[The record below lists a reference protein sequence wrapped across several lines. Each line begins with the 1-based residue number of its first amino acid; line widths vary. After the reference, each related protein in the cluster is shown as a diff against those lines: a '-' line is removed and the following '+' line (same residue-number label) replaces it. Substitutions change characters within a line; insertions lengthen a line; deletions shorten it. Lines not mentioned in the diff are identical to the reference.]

1 LPCGGKVLKDLLP
14 VLIRLY
20 IPLLAIAG
28 LGWLSQRWV
37 PPTLPD
43 RLGQGLFWLGIPF
56 TIVVFLRRA
65 NFDGAVWLAPV
76 LAWVGIGLAL
86 GFTAL
91 WVRGRGLPPPS
102 QGSCFLA
109 TMAGNT
115 GYLGY
120 PVLLTLYGP
129 EPFAWVL
136 FYDLFGSTISAYSL
150 GVALAAKY
158 GGGAIPWSAVGL
170 AVLKNPVLWSFGVGL
185 LARSWPVPALWEP
198 LLTGLAWLVIG
209 LALALIGL
217 RLGGLG
223 DRWRETLPLAFL
235 KMVWVPALLFVL
247 TRALGLAGPPQAIV
261 VLQAAMPPA
270 FATLVLAETY
280 HLDVPLTVGTLS
292 LGSLLWLLLLP
303 LWLLVL
309 AIDL

>member
-1 LPCGGKVLKDLLP
+1 MQALLP

-20 IPLLAIAG
+20 VPLLAIAG
-28 LGWLSQRWV
+28 LGWFSKRFV
-37 PPTLPD
+37 PPTGPD

-76 LAWVGIGLAL
+76 LAWVAILLAL
-86 GFTAL
+86 GLTAL
-91 WVRGRGLPPPS
+91 WVRGRGLAPPS

-120 PVLLTLYGP
+120 PVLLSLYGP
-129 EPFAWVL
+129 EHFAWVL
-136 FYDLFGSTISAYSL
+136 FYDLFGSTLSAYSL

-158 GGGAIPWSAVGL
+158 GGGVISWPAVGL

-185 LARSWPVPALWEP
+185 LARSWPVPVTLEP
-198 LLTGLAWLVIG
+198 FLTGLAWLVIA

-217 RLGGLG
+217 RLGNLG
-223 DRWRETLPLAFL
+223 DRWRETLPLALL
-235 KMVWVPALLFVL
+235 KMVGVPALLLGL
-247 TRALGLAGPPQAIV
+247 TRI
-261 VLQAAMPPA
+261 
-270 FATLVLAETY
+270 
-280 HLDVPLTVGTLS
+280 
-292 LGSLLWLLLLP
+292 
-303 LWLLVL
+303 
-309 AIDL
+309 

>member
-1 LPCGGKVLKDLLP
+1 LQELLP
-14 VLIRLY
+14 VLLRLY
-20 IPLLAIAG
+20 TPLLAIAG
-28 LGWLSQRWV
+28 LGWLSRRWI
-37 PPTLPD
+37 PTGWPD
-43 RLGQGLFWLGIPF
+43 RLGQSLFWLGIPF

-65 NFDGAVWLAPV
+65 DFGGAVWLAPV

-86 GFTAL
+86 GLTAL
-91 WVRGRGLPPPS
+91 WLRGRGLALPS

-129 EPFAWVL
+129 EHFAWVL
-136 FYDLFGSTISAYSL
+136 FYDLFGSTLSAYSL

-158 GGGAIPWSAVGL
+158 GGGAISWSAVGR
-170 AVLKNPVLWSFGVGL
+170 AVLQNPVLWSFGVGL
-185 LARSWPVPALWEP
+185 LARSWPVPAPLEP
-198 LLTGLAWLVIG
+198 LLTGLAWLVIA
-209 LALALIGL
+209 LALALIGM

-235 KMVWVPALLFVL
+235 KMVWVPALLFGL
-247 TRALGLAGPPQAIV
+247 TRALGLTGPPQAIV

-270 FATLVLAETY
+270 FATLVLAEAY

-303 LWLLVL
+303 LWLL

>member
-1 LPCGGKVLKDLLP
+1 MPDLLP

-20 IPLLAIAG
+20 TPLLAIAG
-28 LGWLSQRWV
+28 VGWFSKRFV
-37 PPTLPD
+37 PPTVPD

-56 TIVVFLRRA
+56 TVVVFLRRA
-65 NFDGAVWLAPV
+65 RFDGAVWLAPV

-86 GFTAL
+86 GFTTW

-102 QGSCFLA
+102 QGSCLLA

-129 EPFAWVL
+129 EHFAWVL

-150 GVALAAKY
+150 GVALAAKC
-158 GGGAIPWSAVGL
+158 GGGAVSGAAVGR
-170 AVLKNPVLWSFGVGL
+170 AVLTNPVLWSFGVGL
-185 LARSWPVPALWEP
+185 LARSWPVPAALEP
-198 LLTGLAWLVIG
+198 FLSGGAWLVIA
-209 LALALIGL
+209 LALALIGM
-217 RLGGLG
+217 RWEGLG
-223 DRWRETLPLAFL
+223 DRWRETLPLALL
-235 KMVWVPALLFVL
+235 KMVWVPALLLLV
-247 TRALGLAGPPQAIV
+247 TRLLGLAGPPQAIV

-270 FATLVLAETY
+270 FATLVLAEAY